1 MLLCPAARS
10 TATHLRTE
18 GANKRT
24 NGQIISHLINEKL
37 KLIVS
42 IRRSVVRTLIHYFGF
57 NTSN

>member
-1 MLLCPAARS
+1 M
-10 TATHLRTE
+10 HGVGTE
-18 GANKRT
+18 WANKRT

-37 KLIVS
+37 RLS